1 VRVAPTPTPLTTA
14 ALADAASGLARRD
27 PDLARLLARD
37 GTPPMWGRPAGFAT
51 LVRIIL
57 EQQVSLASA
66 RAVYARL
73 RAGTGRVMPERLLA
87 LGERRLRALGLTRQ
101 KTVYVLHL
109 AEAVRSGGLDLRALA
124 TTDDD
129 AARAALV
136 RLKGIGRW
144 TADIYLLMAL
154 RRPDVWPTG
163 DIALATTVRVVK
175 RLRTP
180 PSHEALA
187 RIAEAWRPHRSVA
200 ARLLWHHY
208 LSRPRGEFRLSR
220 RRAGRT

>member
-1 VRVAPTPTPLTTA
+1 MRVAPAPLTA
-14 ALADAASGLARRD
+14 AGLADAASRLARHD
-27 PDLARLLARD
+27 PDLGRLLADD
-37 GTPPMWGRPAGFAT
+37 GPPPMWGRQAGFAT

-73 RAGTGRVMPERLLA
+73 RAGAGRVTPERMLA
-87 LGERRLRALGLTRQ
+87 LGDRRVRACGLTRQ
-101 KTVYVLHL
+101 KSAYVLHL
-109 AEAVRSGGLDLRALA
+109 AEAVQSGGLDLRALA
-124 TTDDD
+124 AADDD
-129 AARAALV
+129 EARAALV

-154 RRPDVWPTG
+154 RRPDVWPVG
-163 DIALATTVRVVK
+163 DIALATTVRAVK
-175 RLRTP
+175 RLRRP
-180 PSHEALA
+180 PTHERLA

-200 ARLLWHHY
+200 ARMLWHHY

-220 RRAGRT
+220 LRAGRA